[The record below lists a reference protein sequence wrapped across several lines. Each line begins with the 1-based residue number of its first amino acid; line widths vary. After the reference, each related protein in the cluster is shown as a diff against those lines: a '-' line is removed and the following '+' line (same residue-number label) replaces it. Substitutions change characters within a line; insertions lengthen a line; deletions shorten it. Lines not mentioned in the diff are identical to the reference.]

1 MNDVRKLE
9 NKFLK
14 IIEYHIKKAFPNAK
28 GKLLLSTDKE
38 DTELSFDAKIDNIEI
53 SIRIRKYKY
62 LKYNDI
68 TIRSRSKNG
77 GKTEIDKIK
86 EGLAQIYFY
95 SYMDEQ
101 EKELVKVRI
110 VDVNSIRQLT
120 KLNIFEH
127 KKNKDSTEF
136 YTYKF
141 KDIKQYNGAIYKYN
155 KI

>member
-1 MNDVRKLE
+1 MNNVRKLE

-14 IIEYHIKKAFPNAK
+14 DIEWHIKKAFPSVQGYLK
-28 GKLLLSTDKE
+28 PSTTKE
-38 DTELSFDAKIDNIEI
+38 DTELSFDAKIDDIQI

-62 LKYNDI
+62 LKYKDL
-68 TIRSRSKNG
+68 TIRSKIKSG
-77 GKTEIDKIK
+77 YKTEIDKIN

-101 EKELVKVRI
+101 QKELVKVRI
-110 VDVNSIRQLT
+110 VNVKSIRQLT
-120 KLNIFEH
+120 KLNIFGH
-127 KKNKDSTEF
+127 RKNKDSTEF

-141 KDIKQYNGAIYKYN
+141 KDIKQYNGAIYKYD

>member
-1 MNDVRKLE
+1 MNDVRHLE
-9 NKFLK
+9 NRFLNV
-14 IIEYHIKKAFPNAK
+14 IEWHIKKAFPNIK
-28 GKLLLSTDKE
+28 GNLAPSTDKE
-38 DTELSFDAKIDNIEI
+38 DTELSFDAKIDDKQI
-53 SIRIRKYKY
+53 SIRIRKHKY
-62 LKYNDI
+62 LKYPDL

-110 VDVNSIRQLT
+110 VDVNSIRELT

-127 KKNKDSTEF
+127 RKNKDITEF

-141 KDIKQYNGAIYKYN
+141 KDIKQYNGDIYKYD